1 MKITKRQLRRIIR
14 EEKARL
20 LTEGVYL
27 HEILDEAGKALS
39 SRDGGRIE
47 SLASQVSDLMIGEDE
62 KRAFEN
68 TLYAMADA
76 AYELES
82 FEGG

>member
-14 EEKARL
+14 EEKSRL

-39 SRDGGRIE
+39 LRDGSRIE

-68 TLYAMADA
+68 ALYAMAEA

-82 FEGG
+82 YEEG

>member
-39 SRDGGRIE
+39 SRDGGKIE